1 MFSVTCYTYHVYI
14 INYNVA
20 VKNGCILQVHVFI
33 GLTFVHTKS
42 KILIANNYY
51 FQKECEKRGAFQSTV
66 VIQSN
71 SRDPDSHVVT
81 HTLTDLVDGTTS
93 TLYGKKVH
101 ASDVISAHY
110 SQYWVCQINVSRRLE
125 NKFSFRHVS
134 NKLM

>member
-1 MFSVTCYTYHVYI
+1 MLLLKWLHITSTCVYWSDSFH
-14 INYNVA
+14 
-20 VKNGCILQVHVFI
+20 K
-33 GLTFVHTKS
+33 KS

-110 SQYWVCQINVSRRLE
+110 SQY
-125 NKFSFRHVS
+125 
-134 NKLM
+134 

>member
-1 MFSVTCYTYHVYI
+1 MLLLKWLHITSTCVYWSDSVH
-14 INYNVA
+14 
-20 VKNGCILQVHVFI
+20 K
-33 GLTFVHTKS
+33 KS
-42 KILIANNYY
+42 KILIANNDY

-66 VIQSN
+66 VIHSN

-110 SQYWVCQINVSRRLE
+110 SQY
-125 NKFSFRHVS
+125 
-134 NKLM
+134 